1 MLQFQQACRV
11 RGGEYMTL
19 KTKFQVINIDNGM
32 VVFEGSMEECLN
44 RKAELEKKYY
54 NRKFILK
61 ETVNSVVE

>member
-1 MLQFQQACRV
+1 MK
-11 RGGEYMTL
+11 GDEYMAL
-19 KTKFQVINIDNGM
+19 ETKFQVINIDNGM

-44 RKAELEKKYY
+44 RKTELEKKYY

>member
-1 MLQFQQACRV
+1 MSFKIT
-11 RGGEYMTL
+11 Y
-19 KTKFQVINIDNGM
+19 QVVNIDNGM

-44 RKAELEKKYY
+44 RKTELEKKYY

>member
-1 MLQFQQACRV
+1 MI
-11 RGGEYMTL
+11 GGEYMTL

-44 RKAELEKKYY
+44 CKTELEKKYY

>member
-1 MLQFQQACRV
+1 MK
-11 RGGEYMTL
+11 GDEYMAL
-19 KTKFQVINIDNGM
+19 ETKFQVINIDNGM

-44 RKAELEKKYY
+44 RKTELENKYY

>member
-1 MLQFQQACRV
+1 
-11 RGGEYMTL
+11 MTL

-44 RKAELEKKYY
+44 HKTELEKKYY

>member
-1 MLQFQQACRV
+1 
-11 RGGEYMTL
+11 MTL

-44 RKAELEKKYY
+44 CKTELEKKYY